1 MTEEEI
7 FNKVKEIIVAQTGE
21 DESSVTPQA
30 NIKDD
35 LNADSLDVFEVINE
49 LEDEFDIK
57 IEDEEGIQTV
67 QDLVDFVK
75 KQLAAKEG

>member
-21 DESSVTPQA
+21 DESAVTAQSK
-30 NIKDD
+30 IKED

-57 IEDEEGIQTV
+57 IESEEGIETV

>member
-1 MTEEEI
+1 MTEQEI
-7 FNKVKEIIVAQTGE
+7 FEKVKEIIVAQTGE
-21 DESSVTPQA
+21 SDAAVRPQA

-57 IEDEEGIQTV
+57 IESEDGIQTV
-67 QDLVDFVK
+67 QDLVDFVQ

>member
-1 MTEEEI
+1 MTDEEI

-21 DESSVTPQA
+21 DESAVTA
-30 NIKDD
+30 ESNIKDD

-57 IEDEEGIQTV
+57 IESEEGIETV

-75 KQLAAKEG
+75 KQLATKEG

>member
-7 FNKVKEIIVAQTGE
+7 YNKVKEIIVAQTGE
-21 DESSVTPQA
+21 DESAVTAQS

-57 IEDEEGIQTV
+57 IESEEGIETV

>member
-1 MTEEEI
+1 MTDEEI
-7 FNKVKEIIVAQTGE
+7 FNKVREIIVGQTGE
-21 DESSVTPQA
+21 DEGLVTLTS

-57 IEDEEGIQTV
+57 IESEDGIQTV

>member
-21 DESSVTPQA
+21 DESAVTA
-30 NIKDD
+30 KSNIKND

-57 IEDEEGIQTV
+57 IESEEGIETV

>member
-21 DESSVTPQA
+21 DESAVTAQS
-30 NIKDD
+30 NIKND

-57 IEDEEGIQTV
+57 IESEEGIETV

>member
-21 DESSVTPQA
+21 DESAVTAQS

-35 LNADSLDVFEVINE
+35 LNADSLDAFEVINE

-57 IEDEEGIQTV
+57 IESEEGIETV

-75 KQLAAKEG
+75 KQLAAKEC

>member
-1 MTEEEI
+1 MSDQEI
-7 FNKVKEIIVAQTGE
+7 FNKVKEIIVDQTGE
-21 DESSVTPQA
+21 EEEEVTLQA

-35 LNADSLDVFEVINE
+35 LNADSLDIFEVINE

-57 IEDEEGIQTV
+57 IENEDGIQTV

-75 KQLAAKEG
+75 QQLEAKED

>member
-21 DESSVTPQA
+21 DESAVTAQS

-57 IEDEEGIQTV
+57 IESEEGIETV

>member
-21 DESSVTPQA
+21 DESAVTA
-30 NIKDD
+30 ESNIKDD

-57 IEDEEGIQTV
+57 IESEEGIETV

>member
-7 FNKVKEIIVAQTGE
+7 FTKVQAIIADQTGE
-21 DESSVTPQA
+21 SKDKVTLNA

-57 IEDEEGIQTV
+57 IENEDGIKTV

-75 KQLAAKEG
+75 NQLDSKEG

>member
-1 MTEEEI
+1 MTDEEI

-21 DESSVTPQA
+21 EESAVTAQS

-57 IEDEEGIQTV
+57 IESEEGIETV

>member
-1 MTEEEI
+1 MTEQEI
-7 FNKVKEIIVAQTGE
+7 FEKVKEIIVAQTGE
-21 DESSVTPQA
+21 DDAAVTPKA

-57 IEDEEGIQTV
+57 IESEDGIQTV
-67 QDLVDFVK
+67 QDLVNFVQ

>member
-1 MTEEEI
+1 MTEQEI
-7 FNKVKEIIVAQTGE
+7 FEKVKEIIVAQTGE
-21 DESSVTPQA
+21 SDAAVTLQA

-57 IEDEEGIQTV
+57 IESEDGIQTV
-67 QDLVDFVK
+67 QDLVDFVQ

>member
-21 DESSVTPQA
+21 DESAVIAQS
-30 NIKDD
+30 NIKND

-57 IEDEEGIQTV
+57 IESEEGIETV

>member
-1 MTEEEI
+1 MTDEEI
-7 FNKVKEIIVAQTGE
+7 FNKVKEIIVDETGE
-21 DESSVTPQA
+21 DEEAVTLEA

-35 LNADSLDVFEVINE
+35 LDADSLDIFEVINE

-57 IEDEEGIQTV
+57 IESEEGIETV

>member
-1 MTEEEI
+1 MTDEEI

-21 DESSVTPQA
+21 DESAVTA
-30 NIKDD
+30 ESNIKDD

-57 IEDEEGIQTV
+57 IESEEGIETV

>member
-21 DESSVTPQA
+21 DESAVTAQSK
-30 NIKDD
+30 IKED

-57 IEDEEGIQTV
+57 IESEEGIETV

-75 KQLAAKEG
+75 KQLEAKEG

>member
-21 DESSVTPQA
+21 DESAVTAQS
-30 NIKDD
+30 NIKED

-57 IEDEEGIQTV
+57 IESEEGIETV

>member
-1 MTEEEI
+1 MTDEEI

-21 DESSVTPQA
+21 DESAVTAQS

-57 IEDEEGIQTV
+57 IESEEGIETV

>member
-21 DESSVTPQA
+21 DESAVTAQS
-30 NIKDD
+30 NIKND

-57 IEDEEGIQTV
+57 IESEEGIETV
-67 QDLVDFVK
+67 QDLIDFVK

>member
-21 DESSVTPQA
+21 DESAVTAQS
-30 NIKDD
+30 NIKED

-57 IEDEEGIQTV
+57 IESEEGIETV

-75 KQLAAKEG
+75 KQLAGKEG

>member
-21 DESSVTPQA
+21 DESAVTAQS
-30 NIKDD
+30 NIKND

-57 IEDEEGIQTV
+57 IESEEGIETV

-75 KQLAAKEG
+75 KQLATKEG

>member
-1 MTEEEI
+1 M
-7 FNKVKEIIVAQTGE
+7 
-21 DESSVTPQA
+21 TPQA

-57 IEDEEGIQTV
+57 IESEDGIQTV
-67 QDLVDFVK
+67 QDLVDFVQ

>member
-1 MTEEEI
+1 MTNEEI
-7 FNKVKEIIVAQTGE
+7 FNKVKEIIVDETGE
-21 DESSVTPQA
+21 DEEAVTLEA

-35 LNADSLDVFEVINE
+35 LDADSLDIFEVINE

-57 IEDEEGIQTV
+57 IESEEGIETV

>member
-21 DESSVTPQA
+21 DENAVTA
-30 NIKDD
+30 KSNIKED

-57 IEDEEGIQTV
+57 IESEEGIETV